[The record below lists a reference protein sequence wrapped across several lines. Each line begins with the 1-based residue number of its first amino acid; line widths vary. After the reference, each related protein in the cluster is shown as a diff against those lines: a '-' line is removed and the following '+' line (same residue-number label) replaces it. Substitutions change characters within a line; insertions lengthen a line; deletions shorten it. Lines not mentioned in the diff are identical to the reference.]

1 MKKIFISLIAFA
13 FFACENI
20 IYPELEPSLEQYVV
34 DAWLNDLPGS
44 QKIFLSKSNNYFM
57 SELPKLLSGAEVY
70 LTDEDGNRYDF
81 EETGEGYVW
90 GDSSSTSF
98 LQVGTSYQLNVS
110 IDGIRF
116 SGTSE
121 MNPVPPVDSI
131 TFKYQEK
138 DFSTA
143 EDYYLAEVVATDLAG
158 VGNTYW
164 IKAWKN
170 GVYLNK
176 ASEINIAYDAGFSAG
191 GNIDGQ
197 VFIQPIQELI
207 NPFDTD
213 EAGEALIEPPYS
225 IGDTIYVEIHSISES
240 AFYFL
245 NEVKIQTVRSGGFG
259 ALFAQPFSNVST
271 NLMNEDVNS
280 AIHPV
285 GFFNVSAISSLEQ
298 VLTSE
303 IAQKAQEEAENKN

>member
-1 MKKIFISLIAFA
+1 MKKIFILFVATA

-20 IYPELEPSLEQYVV
+20 IYPELESSLEQYVL

-70 LTDEDGNRYDF
+70 VTDEEGNRFDF
-81 EETGEGYVW
+81 EETEEGYVW
-90 GDSSSTSF
+90 GDSLSISF
-98 LQVGTSYQLNVS
+98 LQLETSYQLNVS
-110 IDGIRF
+110 IDGIQF

-131 TFKYQEK
+131 TFKYQKE
-138 DFSTA
+138 DFSTD
-143 EDYYLAEVVATDLAG
+143 EDYYLAEVVATDLVG

-176 ASEINIAYDAGFSAG
+176 TSEINIAYDAGFSAG

-207 NPFDTD
+207 NPFDPGQTD
-213 EAGEALIEPPYS
+213 DELTKPPYS
-225 IGDTIYVEIHSISES
+225 IGDTVYVEIHSISES

-259 ALFAQPFSNVST
+259 ALFAPPFSNVST
-271 NLMNEDVNS
+271 NLMNEDVSS

-303 IAQKAQEEAENKN
+303 IAQQAQEEVANKD

>member
-1 MKKIFISLIAFA
+1 MKKIFILLIVFA
-13 FFACENI
+13 FCACENI

-81 EETGEGYVW
+81 EESAEGYVW
-90 GDSSSTSF
+90 GDSLSTSF

-131 TFKYQEK
+131 TFKYQEE
-138 DFSTA
+138 DFTTA
-143 EDYYLAEVVATDLAG
+143 EDYYLAEVVARDLVG

-259 ALFAQPFSNVST
+259 ALFAPPFSNVST
-271 NLMNEDVNS
+271 NLINENVNS

>member
-1 MKKIFISLIAFA
+1 MKKIFILLIVFA

-34 DAWLNDLPGS
+34 DAWLNELPGS

-81 EETGEGYVW
+81 EESAEGYVW
-90 GDSSSTSF
+90 GDSLSTSF

-131 TFKYQEK
+131 TFKYQKE
-138 DFSTA
+138 DFSTD
-143 EDYYLAEVVATDLAG
+143 EDYYLAEVVATDLVG

-225 IGDTIYVEIHSISES
+225 IGDTIYVEILSISES

-259 ALFAQPFSNVST
+259 ALFAPPFSNVST

-280 AIHPV
+280 TIHPV

>member
-13 FFACENI
+13 FFSCENI
-20 IYPELEPSLEQYVV
+20 IYPELEPSLEQYVI
-34 DAWLNDLPGS
+34 DAWLNDMPGS
-44 QKIFLSKSNNYFM
+44 QKIFLSKANNYFIA
-57 SELPKLLSGAEVY
+57 ELPKLFSGAEVY

-81 EETGEGYVW
+81 EESAEGYVW
-90 GDSSSTSF
+90 GDSLSTSF

-121 MNPVPPVDSI
+121 MNPGPPVESI
-131 TFKYQEK
+131 TFKYQEE
-138 DFSTA
+138 DFTTA
-143 EDYYLAEVVATDLAG
+143 EDYYLAEVVARDLVG

-191 GNIDGQ
+191 GNIAGQ

-259 ALFAQPFSNVST
+259 ALFAPPFSNVST
-271 NLMNEDVNS
+271 NLMNENVNS

-303 IAQKAQEEAENKN
+303 IAQKAQ

>member
-1 MKKIFISLIAFA
+1 MKKIFILLIAFA

-81 EETGEGYVW
+81 EESAEGYVW
-90 GDSSSTSF
+90 GDSLSTSF

-131 TFKYQEK
+131 TFKYQKE
-138 DFSTA
+138 DFSTD
-143 EDYYLAEVVATDLAG
+143 EDYYLAEVVATDLVG

-225 IGDTIYVEIHSISES
+225 IGDTIYVEILSISES

-259 ALFAQPFSNVST
+259 ALFAPPFSNVST

-280 AIHPV
+280 TIHPV

>member
-1 MKKIFISLIAFA
+1 MKKIFILLIAFT
-13 FFACENI
+13 FFACDNI
-20 IYPELEPSLEQYVV
+20 IYPELEPSLDQYVV
-34 DAWLNDLPGS
+34 DAWLNDLTRS

-70 LTDEDGNRYDF
+70 VTDEEGNRFDF
-81 EETGEGYVW
+81 EETEEGYVW
-90 GDSSSTSF
+90 GDSLSISF
-98 LQVGTSYQLNVS
+98 LQLGTSYQLNVS
-110 IDGIRF
+110 IDGIQF

-121 MNPVPPVDSI
+121 MKPVSPVDSI
-131 TFKYQEK
+131 TFKYQEE

-143 EDYYLAEVVATDLAG
+143 EDYYLAEFVATDFVG
-158 VGNTYW
+158 SGNTYW

-191 GNIDGQ
+191 VNIDGQ

-207 NPFDTD
+207 NPFDPD
-213 EAGEALIEPPYS
+213 ETGDELTKPPYS
-225 IGDTIYVEIHSISES
+225 IGDTVYVEIHSISES

-259 ALFAQPFSNVST
+259 ALFAPPFSNVST

-285 GFFNVSAISSLEQ
+285 GFFNVSSISSLEQ
-298 VLTSE
+298 VLTPE
-303 IAQKAQEEAENKN
+303 IAQKAQEEVENKN

>member
-1 MKKIFISLIAFA
+1 
-13 FFACENI
+13 
-20 IYPELEPSLEQYVV
+20 
-34 DAWLNDLPGS
+34 
-44 QKIFLSKSNNYFM
+44 M

-70 LTDEDGNRYDF
+70 VTDEEGNRFDF
-81 EETGEGYVW
+81 EETEEGYVW
-90 GDSSSTSF
+90 GDSLSISF
-98 LQVGTSYQLNVS
+98 LQLETSYQLNVS
-110 IDGIRF
+110 IDGIQF

-131 TFKYQEK
+131 TFKYQEQ
-138 DFSTA
+138 DFFTA
-143 EDYYLAEVVATDLAG
+143 EDYYLAEVVATDLVG
-158 VGNTYW
+158 SGNTYW

-176 ASEINIAYDAGFSAG
+176 TSEINIAYDAGFSAG

-207 NPFDTD
+207 NPFDPGQTD
-213 EAGEALIEPPYS
+213 DELTKPPYS
-225 IGDTIYVEIHSISES
+225 IGDTVYVEIHSISES

-259 ALFAQPFSNVST
+259 ALFAPPFSNVST
-271 NLMNEDVNS
+271 NLINEDVNS

-285 GFFNVSAISSLEQ
+285 GFFNVSSISSLEQ

>member
-1 MKKIFISLIAFA
+1 MKKIFILLIAFT

-20 IYPELEPSLEQYVV
+20 IYPELEPSLDQYVV
-34 DAWLNDLPGS
+34 DAWLNDLTRS

-70 LTDEDGNRYDF
+70 VTDEEGNRFDF
-81 EETGEGYVW
+81 EETEEGYVW
-90 GDSSSTSF
+90 GDSLSISF
-98 LQVGTSYQLNVS
+98 LQLGTSYQLNVS
-110 IDGIRF
+110 IDGIQF

-121 MNPVPPVDSI
+121 MKPVSPVDSI
-131 TFKYQEK
+131 TFKYQEE

-143 EDYYLAEVVATDLAG
+143 EDYYLAEFVATDFVG
-158 VGNTYW
+158 SGNTYW

-170 GVYLNK
+170 GEYLNK

-207 NPFDTD
+207 NPFDPD
-213 EAGEALIEPPYS
+213 ETGDELTKPPYS
-225 IGDTIYVEIHSISES
+225 IGDTVYVEIHSISES

-259 ALFAQPFSNVST
+259 ALFAPPFSNVST

-285 GFFNVSAISSLEQ
+285 GFFNVSSISSLEQ
-298 VLTSE
+298 VLTPE
-303 IAQKAQEEAENKN
+303 IAQKAQEEVENKN

>member
-1 MKKIFISLIAFA
+1 MKKIFILLIAFT

-20 IYPELEPSLEQYVV
+20 IYPELEPSLDQYVV
-34 DAWLNDLPGS
+34 DAWLNDLTRS

-70 LTDEDGNRYDF
+70 VTDEEGNRFDF
-81 EETGEGYVW
+81 EETEEGYVW
-90 GDSSSTSF
+90 GDSLSISF
-98 LQVGTSYQLNVS
+98 LQLGTSYQLNVS
-110 IDGIRF
+110 IDGIQF

-121 MNPVPPVDSI
+121 MKPVSPVDSI
-131 TFKYQEK
+131 TFKYQEE

-143 EDYYLAEVVATDLAG
+143 EDYYLAEFVATDFVG
-158 VGNTYW
+158 SGNTYW

-207 NPFDTD
+207 NPFDLD
-213 EAGEALIEPPYS
+213 ETGDELTKPPYS
-225 IGDTIYVEIHSISES
+225 IGDTVYVEIHSISES

-259 ALFAQPFSNVST
+259 ALFAPPFSNVST

-285 GFFNVSAISSLEQ
+285 GFFNVSSISSLEQ
-298 VLTSE
+298 VLTPE
-303 IAQKAQEEAENKN
+303 IAQKAQEEVENKN

>member
-1 MKKIFISLIAFA
+1 
-13 FFACENI
+13 
-20 IYPELEPSLEQYVV
+20 
-34 DAWLNDLPGS
+34 
-44 QKIFLSKSNNYFM
+44 M

-81 EETGEGYVW
+81 EESAEGYVW
-90 GDSSSTSF
+90 GDSLSTSF

-131 TFKYQEK
+131 TFKYQEE
-138 DFSTA
+138 DFSTD

-158 VGNTYW
+158 AGNTYW

-170 GVYLNK
+170 GLYLNK

-213 EAGEALIEPPYS
+213 ETGDGLIEPPYS

-259 ALFAQPFSNVST
+259 ALFAPPFSNVST

-280 AIHPV
+280 TIHPV

-303 IAQKAQEEAENKN
+303 IAQKAQEEVANKD

>member
-1 MKKIFISLIAFA
+1 MKKIFILLIAFA
-13 FFACENI
+13 SFACENI

-81 EETGEGYVW
+81 EESAEGYVW
-90 GDSSSTSF
+90 GDSLSTSF

-131 TFKYQEK
+131 TFKYQEE

-170 GVYLNK
+170 GLYLNK
-176 ASEINIAYDAGFSAG
+176 ASEINIAYDAGFSVG

-213 EAGEALIEPPYS
+213 ETGDGVILPPYL

-259 ALFAQPFSNVST
+259 ALFAPPFSNVST
-271 NLMNEDVNS
+271 NLMNEDVSS

-303 IAQKAQEEAENKN
+303 IAQQAQEEVANKD

>member
-13 FFACENI
+13 FFSCENI

-81 EETGEGYVW
+81 EETEGGYVW

-213 EAGEALIEPPYS
+213 ETGEALIEPPYS

-271 NLMNEDVNS
+271 NLINEDVNS

>member
-13 FFACENI
+13 FYACENI

-81 EETGEGYVW
+81 EETEGGYVW

-121 MNPVPPVDSI
+121 MNPVPLVDSI

-170 GVYLNK
+170 EVYLNK

-271 NLMNEDVNS
+271 NLINEDVNS

>member
-1 MKKIFISLIAFA
+1 MKKIFILLIVFA
-13 FFACENI
+13 FCACENI

-81 EETGEGYVW
+81 EESAEGYVW
-90 GDSSSTSF
+90 GDSLSTSF

-131 TFKYQEK
+131 TFKYQKE
-138 DFSTA
+138 DFSTD
-143 EDYYLAEVVATDLAG
+143 EDYYLAEVVATDLVG

-213 EAGEALIEPPYS
+213 EVGDALIEPPYS
-225 IGDTIYVEIHSISES
+225 IGDTIYVEILSISES

-259 ALFAQPFSNVST
+259 ALFAPPFSNVST

-280 AIHPV
+280 TIHPV

>member
-1 MKKIFISLIAFA
+1 MKKIFILLIVFA
-13 FFACENI
+13 FCACENI

-81 EETGEGYVW
+81 EESAEGYVW
-90 GDSSSTSF
+90 GDSLSTSF

-131 TFKYQEK
+131 TFKYQKE
-138 DFSTA
+138 DFSTD
-143 EDYYLAEVVATDLAG
+143 EDYYLAEVVATDLVG

-225 IGDTIYVEIHSISES
+225 IGDTIYVEILSISES

-259 ALFAQPFSNVST
+259 ALFAPPFSNVST
-271 NLMNEDVNS
+271 NLMNEDVSS

>member
-1 MKKIFISLIAFA
+1 MKKIFILLIAFT

-20 IYPELEPSLEQYVV
+20 IYPELEPSLDQYVV
-34 DAWLNDLPGS
+34 DAWLNDLTRS

-81 EETGEGYVW
+81 EESAEGYVW
-90 GDSSSTSF
+90 GDSLSTSF

-116 SGTSE
+116 SGTSV

-131 TFKYQEK
+131 TFKYQEG

-158 VGNTYW
+158 AGNTYW

-170 GVYLNK
+170 GLYLNK

-213 EAGEALIEPPYS
+213 ETGDGVILPPYL

-259 ALFAQPFSNVST
+259 ALFAPPFSNVST
-271 NLMNEDVNS
+271 NLMNEDVSS

-303 IAQKAQEEAENKN
+303 IAQQAQEEVANKD

>member
-1 MKKIFISLIAFA
+1 MKKIFILLIAFA
-13 FFACENI
+13 FFSCENI

-81 EETGEGYVW
+81 EETEGGYVW

-170 GVYLNK
+170 EVYLNK

-271 NLMNEDVNS
+271 NLINEDVNS

>member
-1 MKKIFISLIAFA
+1 MKKIFILLIAFT

-20 IYPELEPSLEQYVV
+20 IYPELEPSLDQYVV
-34 DAWLNDLPGS
+34 DAWLNDLTRS

-70 LTDEDGNRYDF
+70 VTDEEGNRFDF
-81 EETGEGYVW
+81 EETEEGYVW
-90 GDSSSTSF
+90 GDSLSISF
-98 LQVGTSYQLNVS
+98 LQLGTSYQLNVS
-110 IDGIRF
+110 IDGIQF

-121 MNPVPPVDSI
+121 MKPVSPVDSI
-131 TFKYQEK
+131 TFKYQEE

-143 EDYYLAEVVATDLAG
+143 EDYYLAEFVATDFVG
-158 VGNTYW
+158 SGNTYW

-207 NPFDTD
+207 NPFDPD
-213 EAGEALIEPPYS
+213 ETGDELTKPPYS
-225 IGDTIYVEIHSISES
+225 IGDTVYVEIHSISES

-259 ALFAQPFSNVST
+259 ALFAPPFSNVST
-271 NLMNEDVNS
+271 NLMNKDVNS

-285 GFFNVSAISSLEQ
+285 GFFNVSSISSLEQ
-298 VLTSE
+298 VLTPE
-303 IAQKAQEEAENKN
+303 IAQKAQEEVENKN

>member
-1 MKKIFISLIAFA
+1 MKKIFILLIFFA

-81 EETGEGYVW
+81 EESAEGYVW
-90 GDSSSTSF
+90 GDSLSTSF

-131 TFKYQEK
+131 TFKYQKE
-138 DFSTA
+138 DFSTD
-143 EDYYLAEVVATDLAG
+143 EDYYLAEVVATDLVG

-225 IGDTIYVEIHSISES
+225 IGDTIYVEILSISES

-259 ALFAQPFSNVST
+259 ALFAPPFSNVST

-280 AIHPV
+280 TIHPV

>member
-13 FFACENI
+13 FFSCENI

-70 LTDEDGNRYDF
+70 LTDEDGNRYNF

-90 GDSSSTSF
+90 GNSSSTSF

-170 GVYLNK
+170 EVYLNK

-271 NLMNEDVNS
+271 NLINEDVNS

>member
-13 FFACENI
+13 FFSCENI

-81 EETGEGYVW
+81 EESAEGYVW
-90 GDSSSTSF
+90 GDSLSTSF

-170 GVYLNK
+170 EVYLNK

-271 NLMNEDVNS
+271 NLINEDVNS

>member
-1 MKKIFISLIAFA
+1 MKKIFILLIAFA

-20 IYPELEPSLEQYVV
+20 ISPELEPSLEQYVV

-81 EETGEGYVW
+81 EETEGGYVW

-170 GVYLNK
+170 EVYLNK

-271 NLMNEDVNS
+271 NLINEDVNS

>member
-1 MKKIFISLIAFA
+1 MKKIFILLIAFA

-57 SELPKLLSGAEVY
+57 SELPKLLSGAKVY

-81 EETGEGYVW
+81 EETEGGYVW
-90 GDSSSTSF
+90 GDSLSTSF

-121 MNPVPPVDSI
+121 MNPVPPIDSI
-131 TFKYQEK
+131 TFKYQEE

-213 EAGEALIEPPYS
+213 EEPPYS
-225 IGDTIYVEIHSISES
+225 IGDTIYVEIYSISES

>member
-1 MKKIFISLIAFA
+1 MKKIFILLIAFA
-13 FFACENI
+13 SFACENI

-81 EETGEGYVW
+81 EESAEGYVW
-90 GDSSSTSF
+90 GDSLSTSF

-131 TFKYQEK
+131 TFKYQKE
-138 DFSTA
+138 DFSTD
-143 EDYYLAEVVATDLAG
+143 EDYYLAEVVATDLVG

-225 IGDTIYVEIHSISES
+225 IGDTIYVEILSISES

-259 ALFAQPFSNVST
+259 ALFAPPFSNVST

-280 AIHPV
+280 TIHPV

>member
-1 MKKIFISLIAFA
+1 MKKIFILLFTFILL
-13 FFACENI
+13 ACENI

-44 QKIFLSKSNNYFM
+44 QKIFLSKSNDYF
-57 SELPKLLSGAEVY
+57 STVFPTLLSGAEVY
-70 LTDEDGNRYDF
+70 VTDQDGNRFDF
-81 EETGEGYVW
+81 EESEEGYVW
-90 GDSSSTSF
+90 GDSLSTSF
-98 LQVGTSYQLNVS
+98 LQVGTSYQLNLS
-110 IDGIRF
+110 IDGLQFRGI
-116 SGTSE
+116 SE

-131 TFKYQEK
+131 TFQYQEK
-138 DFSTA
+138 DFFTT
-143 EDYYLAEVVATDLAG
+143 EDYYLAEVVATDLVG

-176 ASEINIAYDAGFSAG
+176 PSEINIAYDAGFSAG

-207 NPFDTD
+207 NPFDPDDTD
-213 EAGEALIEPPYS
+213 EALIEPPYL
-225 IGDTIYVEIHSISES
+225 IGDTVYVEIHSISES

-245 NEVKIQTVRSGGFG
+245 NEVKIQIDRSGGFG
-259 ALFAQPFSNVST
+259 ALFAAPFSNVST
-271 NLMNEDVNS
+271 NLVNEDLSSV
-280 AIHPV
+280 IHPV
-285 GFFNVSAISSLEQ
+285 GFFNVSSTSFLEQ

-303 IAQKAQEEAENKN
+303 IAQQAQKEAENKN

>member
-1 MKKIFISLIAFA
+1 MKKIFILLIVFA
-13 FFACENI
+13 FCACENI

-81 EETGEGYVW
+81 EESAEGYVW
-90 GDSSSTSF
+90 GDSLSTSF

-131 TFKYQEK
+131 TFKYQKE
-138 DFSTA
+138 DFSTD
-143 EDYYLAEVVATDLAG
+143 EDYYLAEVVATDLVG

-225 IGDTIYVEIHSISES
+225 IGDTIYVEILSISES

-259 ALFAQPFSNVST
+259 ALFAPPFSNVST

-280 AIHPV
+280 TIHPV

>member
-13 FFACENI
+13 FFSCENI

-81 EETGEGYVW
+81 EETEGGYVW

-138 DFSTA
+138 DFSTV

-170 GVYLNK
+170 EVYLNK

-271 NLMNEDVNS
+271 NLINEDVNS

>member
-1 MKKIFISLIAFA
+1 MKKIFILLIAFT

-20 IYPELEPSLEQYVV
+20 IYPELEPSLDQYVV
-34 DAWLNDLPGS
+34 DAWLNDLPRS

-70 LTDEDGNRYDF
+70 VTDEEGNRFDF
-81 EETGEGYVW
+81 EETEEGYVW
-90 GDSSSTSF
+90 GDSLSISF
-98 LQVGTSYQLNVS
+98 LQLGTSYQLNVS
-110 IDGIRF
+110 IDGIQF

-121 MNPVPPVDSI
+121 MKPVSPVDSI
-131 TFKYQEK
+131 TFKYQEE

-143 EDYYLAEVVATDLAG
+143 EDYYLAEFVATDFVG
-158 VGNTYW
+158 SGNTYW

-207 NPFDTD
+207 NPFDPD
-213 EAGEALIEPPYS
+213 ETGDELTKPPYS
-225 IGDTIYVEIHSISES
+225 IGDTVYVEIHSISES

-259 ALFAQPFSNVST
+259 ALFAPPFSNVST

-285 GFFNVSAISSLEQ
+285 GFFNVSSISSLEQ
-298 VLTSE
+298 VLTPE
-303 IAQKAQEEAENKN
+303 IAQKAQEEVENKN

>member
-1 MKKIFISLIAFA
+1 MKKIFILLIVFA
-13 FFACENI
+13 FCACENI

-81 EETGEGYVW
+81 EESAEGYVW
-90 GDSSSTSF
+90 GDSLSTSF

-131 TFKYQEK
+131 TFKYQKE
-138 DFSTA
+138 DFSTD
-143 EDYYLAEVVATDLAG
+143 EDYYLAEVVATDLVG

-213 EAGEALIEPPYS
+213 EVGDALIEPPYS
-225 IGDTIYVEIHSISES
+225 IGDTIYVEILSISES

-259 ALFAQPFSNVST
+259 ALFAPPFSNVST

>member
-1 MKKIFISLIAFA
+1 MKKIFILLIAFT

-20 IYPELEPSLEQYVV
+20 IYPELEPSLDQYVV
-34 DAWLNDLPGS
+34 DAWLNDLTRS

-70 LTDEDGNRYDF
+70 VTDEEGNRFDF
-81 EETGEGYVW
+81 EETEEGYVW
-90 GDSSSTSF
+90 GDSLSISF
-98 LQVGTSYQLNVS
+98 LQLGTSYQLNVS
-110 IDGIRF
+110 IDGIQF

-121 MNPVPPVDSI
+121 MKPVSPVDSI
-131 TFKYQEK
+131 TFKYQEE

-143 EDYYLAEVVATDLAG
+143 EDYYLAEFVATDFVG
-158 VGNTYW
+158 SGNTYW

-207 NPFDTD
+207 NPFDPD
-213 EAGEALIEPPYS
+213 EIGDELTKPPYS
-225 IGDTIYVEIHSISES
+225 IGDTVYVEIHSISES

-259 ALFAQPFSNVST
+259 ALFAPPFSNVST

-285 GFFNVSAISSLEQ
+285 GFFNVSSISSLEQ
-298 VLTSE
+298 VLTPE
-303 IAQKAQEEAENKN
+303 IAQKAQEEVENKN

>member
-1 MKKIFISLIAFA
+1 MKKIFILLIVFA
-13 FFACENI
+13 FCACENI

-81 EETGEGYVW
+81 EESAEGYVW
-90 GDSSSTSF
+90 GDSLSTSF

-131 TFKYQEK
+131 TFKYQEE
-138 DFSTA
+138 DFTTA
-143 EDYYLAEVVATDLAG
+143 EDYYLAEVVARDLVG

-207 NPFDTD
+207 NPFDTE
-213 EAGEALIEPPYS
+213 EAGESLIEPPYS

-259 ALFAQPFSNVST
+259 ALFAPPFSNVST
-271 NLMNEDVNS
+271 NLINENVNS

>member
-1 MKKIFISLIAFA
+1 MKKIFILLIVFA

-81 EETGEGYVW
+81 EESAEGYVW
-90 GDSSSTSF
+90 GDSLSTSF
-98 LQVGTSYQLNVS
+98 LQLGTSYQLNVS

-131 TFKYQEK
+131 TFKYQKE
-138 DFSTA
+138 DFSTD
-143 EDYYLAEVVATDLAG
+143 EDYYLAEVVATDLVG

-225 IGDTIYVEIHSISES
+225 IGDTIYVEILSISES

-259 ALFAQPFSNVST
+259 ALFAPPFSNVST

-280 AIHPV
+280 TIHPV

>member
-1 MKKIFISLIAFA
+1 MKKIFILLIAFA

-20 IYPELEPSLEQYVV
+20 ISPELEPSLEQYVI
-34 DAWLNDLPGS
+34 DAWLNDMPGS
-44 QKIFLSKSNNYFM
+44 QKIFLSKSNNYFI

-81 EETGEGYVW
+81 EESAEGYVW
-90 GDSSSTSF
+90 GDSLSTSF

-131 TFKYQEK
+131 TFKYQEE
-138 DFSTA
+138 DFTTA
-143 EDYYLAEVVATDLAG
+143 EDYYLAEVVARDLVG

-207 NPFDTD
+207 NPFDTE
-213 EAGEALIEPPYS
+213 EAGE
-225 IGDTIYVEIHSISES
+225 H
-240 AFYFL
+240 
-245 NEVKIQTVRSGGFG
+245 
-259 ALFAQPFSNVST
+259 
-271 NLMNEDVNS
+271 
-280 AIHPV
+280 
-285 GFFNVSAISSLEQ
+285 
-298 VLTSE
+298 
-303 IAQKAQEEAENKN
+303 

>member
-1 MKKIFISLIAFA
+1 MKKIFILLIAFA

-81 EETGEGYVW
+81 EESAEGYVW
-90 GDSSSTSF
+90 GDSLSTSF

-131 TFKYQEK
+131 TFKYQKE
-138 DFSTA
+138 DFSTD
-143 EDYYLAEVVATDLAG
+143 EDYYLAEVVATDLVG

-213 EAGEALIEPPYS
+213 EVGDALIEPPYS
-225 IGDTIYVEIHSISES
+225 IGDTIYVEILSISES

-259 ALFAQPFSNVST
+259 ALFAPPFSNVST

-280 AIHPV
+280 TIHPV

>member
-1 MKKIFISLIAFA
+1 MKKIFILLIAFA
-13 FFACENI
+13 FFSCENI

-81 EETGEGYVW
+81 EETEGGYVW

-170 GVYLNK
+170 EVYLNK

-213 EAGEALIEPPYS
+213 ETGEALIEPPYS

-271 NLMNEDVNS
+271 NLINEDVNS

>member
-1 MKKIFISLIAFA
+1 MKKIFILLIAFA

-20 IYPELEPSLEQYVV
+20 ISPELEPSLEQYVI
-34 DAWLNDLPGS
+34 DAWLNDMPGS
-44 QKIFLSKSNNYFM
+44 QKIFLSKSNNYFI

-81 EETGEGYVW
+81 EESAEGYVW
-90 GDSSSTSF
+90 GDSLSTSF

-131 TFKYQEK
+131 TFKYQEE
-138 DFSTA
+138 DFTTA
-143 EDYYLAEVVATDLAG
+143 EDYYLAEVVARDLVG

-207 NPFDTD
+207 NPFDTE
-213 EAGEALIEPPYS
+213 EAGEPLIEPPYS

-259 ALFAQPFSNVST
+259 ALFAPPFSNVST
-271 NLMNEDVNS
+271 NLINENVNS

>member
-81 EETGEGYVW
+81 EETEGGYVW

>member
-1 MKKIFISLIAFA
+1 MKKIFILLIAFT

-20 IYPELEPSLEQYVV
+20 IYPELEPSLDQYVV
-34 DAWLNDLPGS
+34 DAWLNDLTRS

-70 LTDEDGNRYDF
+70 VTDEEGNRFDF
-81 EETGEGYVW
+81 EETEEGYVW
-90 GDSSSTSF
+90 GDSLSISF
-98 LQVGTSYQLNVS
+98 LQLGTSYQLNVS
-110 IDGIRF
+110 IDGIQF

-121 MNPVPPVDSI
+121 MKPVSPVDSI
-131 TFKYQEK
+131 TFKYQEE

-143 EDYYLAEVVATDLAG
+143 EDYYLAEFVATDLVG
-158 VGNTYW
+158 SGNTYW

-207 NPFDTD
+207 NPFDPDETD
-213 EAGEALIEPPYS
+213 DELTKPPYS
-225 IGDTIYVEIHSISES
+225 IGDTVYVEIHSISES

-259 ALFAQPFSNVST
+259 ALFAPPFSNVST

-285 GFFNVSAISSLEQ
+285 GFFNVSSISSLEQ
-298 VLTSE
+298 VLTPE
-303 IAQKAQEEAENKN
+303 IAQKAQEEVENKN